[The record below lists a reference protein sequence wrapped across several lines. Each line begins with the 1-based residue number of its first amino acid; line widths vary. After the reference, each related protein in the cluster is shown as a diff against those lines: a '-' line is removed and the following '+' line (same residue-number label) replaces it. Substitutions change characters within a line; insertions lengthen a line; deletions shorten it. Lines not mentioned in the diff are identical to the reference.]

1 MTHPPSI
8 PEPLTV
14 KQLINSFDWN
24 GTSLGAQDSWPAN
37 LKVILSLVLNTSLPM
52 VIYWGKTNIALY
64 NDAYAK
70 VIGTKHPA
78 LLGRPLMDI
87 WPERKAYFN
96 QIVSSIYQKETIKYT
111 TDYHIPG
118 LDNQHSPK
126 TQIEVTFTP
135 IVGDDNYVQGMLC
148 LVTHVKEPITPS
160 STQTIEQLIS
170 GLAHDFNTLL
180 AGIIGNLELMQMR
193 IEQNK
198 LNMLPSYIEAAQRAA
213 TKATEI
219 THQLLSFSRRQ
230 TLIPHVINPNHTIQ
244 ALLDTFYNFIKEG
257 RIEEFI
263 NIHIQLEADIW
274 SIFCDPEHLKNAIFQ
289 IFKNACESIHASNG
303 HVIITTQNISITSK
317 HPLRQFIKPDDYIVI
332 MIEDNGEGMS
342 PEMINR
348 ATDPFFTTKPLG
360 KRAGLGLSMAYGF
373 TKQSSGHLDITSH
386 PSAGTTI
393 SLYLPR
399 YHRPLMIQT
408 LDKYHEKAKTHKA
421 LLISQ
426 DNRLCMLLSE
436 NLEDLS
442 HSMTIAQTEKEAL
455 ALLKNEGLFSF
466 VAIDIRLLPEAKE
479 EFIASIKQICPQ
491 MSILFITGYE
501 ETSSKLQKFINAQSF
516 VIRKPITH
524 TMLADYIKVMEEAKN
539 QTKP

>member
-1 MTHPPSI
+1 MTHPPSV

-24 GTSLGAQDSWPAN
+24 GTALGAQDAWPAN
-37 LKVILSLVLNTSLPM
+37 LKIILSLVLNTSLPM
-52 VIYWGKTNIALY
+52 VIYWGKGNVALY

-70 VIGTKHPA
+70 LIGSKHPA
-78 LLGRPLMDI
+78 LLGRPLMDV

-118 LDNQHSPK
+118 LDNQHLTN
-126 TQIEVTFTP
+126 TQIEVTFSP
-135 IVGDDNYVQGMLC
+135 ILDDHNLVQGMLSMI
-148 LVTHVKEPITPS
+148 THIKEPTVPS
-160 STQTIEQLIS
+160 STQTIEQLIG

-193 IEQNK
+193 IDQSK
-198 LNMLPSYIEAAQRAA
+198 LNMLPSYIEAAQKAA

-230 TLIPHVINPNHTIQ
+230 TLIPHVIDPNHTIQ
-244 ALLDTFYNFIKEG
+244 ALLDTFYNFIKEDS
-257 RIEEFI
+257 IKQLI
-263 NIHIQLEADIW
+263 NIQIQLEPTIW
-274 SIFCDPEHLKNAIFQ
+274 SIFCDPEHLKNALFH
-289 IFKNACESIHASNG
+289 IFKNSCESIHSSGG
-303 HVIITTQNISITSK
+303 HILITTQNITITSTD
-317 HPLRQFIKPDDYIVI
+317 PLRQFIKPDDYIVI
-332 MIEDNGEGMS
+332 MIEDNGEGMP
-342 PEMINR
+342 PEMISR

-373 TKQSSGHLDITSH
+373 TKQSNGHLSIISH
-386 PSAGTTI
+386 PHKGTTV

-408 LDKYHEKAKTHKA
+408 LDNHHEKAKIYKA

-426 DNRLCMLLSE
+426 DSHLCMLLSE
-436 NLEDLS
+436 NLEDLGY
-442 HSMTIAQTEKEAL
+442 SMAIAQTKKETL
-455 ALLKNEGLFSF
+455 ALLKNDGFFSF
-466 VAIDIRLLPEAKE
+466 VAIDIRLLPDTKE
-479 EFIASIKQICPQ
+479 EFIDAIQQICPKI
-491 MSILFITGYE
+491 SILFITGYE
-501 ETSSKLQKFINAQSF
+501 ETPIALKKFINAQSF

-524 TMLADYIKVMEEAKN
+524 TILADCIKVMEKSKN
-539 QTKP
+539 QIKP

>member
-1 MTHPPSI
+1 MTYLPSV

-24 GTSLGAQDSWPAN
+24 GTALGAQDSWPAN

-70 VIGTKHPA
+70 VIGSKHPA

-87 WPERKAYFN
+87 WPERKIYFN

-118 LDNQHSPK
+118 TQDQHSPK

-135 IVGDDNYVQGMLC
+135 IVGDDNCVQGMLC
-148 LVTHVKEPITPS
+148 LVTHVKEPVTPS
-160 STQTIEQLIS
+160 STQTIEQLIG

-198 LNMLPSYIEAAQRAA
+198 INMLPSYIKAAQKAA

-230 TLIPHVINPNHTIQ
+230 TLIPHVIDPNHTIQ
-244 ALLDTFYNFIKEG
+244 ALQDTFYNFIKEDHVKQL
-257 RIEEFI
+257 I
-263 NIHIQLEADIW
+263 NLHVQLEPNIW
-274 SIFCDPEHLKNAIFQ
+274 SIFCDPEHLKNALFQ
-289 IFKNACESIHASNG
+289 IFKNACEAIHALSG
-303 HVIITTQNISITSK
+303 HIIITTQNMTITST

-332 MIEDNGEGMS
+332 TIEDNGEGMP
-342 PEMINR
+342 PEMLNR

-373 TKQSSGHLDITSH
+373 TKQSSGHLNITSH
-386 PSAGTTI
+386 LNTGTII

-408 LDKYHEKAKTHKA
+408 LDNHHEKAKIYKA

-426 DNRLCMLLSE
+426 DSHLCMLLSE
-436 NLEDLS
+436 NLEDLGY
-442 HSMTIAQTEKEAL
+442 SMAIAQTQKETL
-455 ALLKNEGLFSF
+455 ALLKNDGFFSF
-466 VAIDIRLLPEAKE
+466 VAIDIRLLPDAKE
-479 EFIASIKQICPQ
+479 EFIDAIQQICPKI
-491 MSILFITGYE
+491 SILFITGYE
-501 ETSSKLQKFINAQSF
+501 ETPIALKKFINAQSF

-524 TMLADYIKVMEEAKN
+524 TILADCIKVMEKSKN
-539 QTKP
+539 QIKP